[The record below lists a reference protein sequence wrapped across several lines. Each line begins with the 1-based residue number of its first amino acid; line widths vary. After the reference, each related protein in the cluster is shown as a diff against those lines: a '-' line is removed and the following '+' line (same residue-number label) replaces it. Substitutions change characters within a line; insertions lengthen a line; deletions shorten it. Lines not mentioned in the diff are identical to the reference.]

1 MCKFAAIGATY
12 SSPQQVTRF
21 ESLFLKIFQSL
32 AALRERL
39 LANKA

>member
-21 ESLFLKIFQSL
+21 ESLFPQLLQSP
-32 AALRERL
+32 AALRERV